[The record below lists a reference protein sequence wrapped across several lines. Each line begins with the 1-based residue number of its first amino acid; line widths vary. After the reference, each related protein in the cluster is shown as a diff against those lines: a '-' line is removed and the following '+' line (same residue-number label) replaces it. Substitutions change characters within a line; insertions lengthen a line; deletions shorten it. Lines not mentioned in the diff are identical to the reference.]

1 MCQEDLLKR
10 LEQCNLEI
18 ENTGQIDFQDEEENL
33 VTGILLFSG
42 TMDEGTKEYFLS
54 RRQDILTLIEEGS
67 YDIDK
72 NLVKIILTTAGFK
85 V

>member
-42 TMDEGTKEYFLS
+42 TKEYFLN